1 MRERAAKQARHAPE
15 AQSTPGAATETPVIS
30 SAASTQEPPGRGAK
44 EGGQEKSALAERHI
58 VVTRPAGQATHLA
71 EALIELAAH
80 PVLFPVLAIEE
91 IENTAPLQDAAIRLD
106 RYDWAVFVSPN
117 AVDRALAV
125 VLAHR
130 RWPASVRVA
139 TVGHSSEQALARH
152 GIGDVVAPQE
162 RFDSEALL
170 ALPPFADMSG
180 QQVIIFR
187 GDGGRDLFGDVLK
200 ARGAAVDYVTC
211 YRRAKPA
218 LDPAPLLRLWSDGH
232 LDALTVTSSEGLRN
246 LYEMVGKL
254 GQSWL
259 KKTPTFVPHARIAEQ
274 ARALG
279 LTQVVLTGPADAGL
293 LAGLTEYFSR
303 GH

>member
-1 MRERAAKQARHAPE
+1 MDA
-15 AQSTPGAATETPVIS
+15 
-30 SAASTQEPPGRGAK
+30 AASTVVAGT
-44 EGGQEKSALAERHI
+44 LAGKNI

-71 EALIELAAH
+71 EALIERGAH

-91 IENTAPLQDAAIRLD
+91 IEDTAPLQDAAIRLEQ
-106 RYDWAVFVSPN
+106 YDWAVFVSPN
-117 AVDRALAV
+117 AVERALAV

-130 RWPASVRVA
+130 RWPDGVRVA

-152 GIGDVVAPQE
+152 GIGEVVAPQE

-170 ALPPFADMSG
+170 ELPPFADMTS
-180 QQVIIFR
+180 QRVIIFR
-187 GDGGRDLFGDVLK
+187 GDGGRDLFGDTLK
-200 ARGAAVDYVTC
+200 ARGAVVDYVVC

-218 LDPAPLLRLWSDGH
+218 LDPAPLLKLWGDGQ

-274 ARALG
+274 ARVLG
-279 LTQVVLTGPADAGL
+279 LTQVILTGPADAGL
-293 LAGLTEYFSR
+293 LAGLIEHFS
-303 GH
+303 

>member
-1 MRERAAKQARHAPE
+1 MDC
-15 AQSTPGAATETPVIS
+15 PVKN
-30 SAASTQEPPGRGAK
+30 SALA
-44 EGGQEKSALAERHI
+44 GGLDVQPTRQKSALAGRHI

-71 EALIELAAH
+71 EALFELGAH

-91 IENTAPLQDAAIRLD
+91 IADTAPLLDAAICLD
-106 RYDWAVFVSPN
+106 QYDWAVFVSPN

-130 RWPASVRVA
+130 GWPDPVRVA

-152 GIGDVVAPQE
+152 GIRDVVAPRE

-170 ALPPFADMSG
+170 ELPPFADMTAKR
-180 QQVIIFR
+180 VIIFR
-187 GDGGRDLFGDVLK
+187 GDGGRDLFGDTLK

-218 LDPAPLLRLWSDGH
+218 LDPAPLLKLWGDGQ
-232 LDALTVTSSEGLRN
+232 LDALIVTSSEGLRN

-279 LTQVVLTGPADAGL
+279 LTQVILTGPADAGL
-293 LAGLTEYFSR
+293 IAGLTEYFSSP
-303 GH
+303 

>member
-1 MRERAAKQARHAPE
+1 LDSAP
-15 AQSTPGAATETPVIS
+15 
-30 SAASTQEPPGRGAK
+30 
-44 EGGQEKSALAERHI
+44 EKSALAGRHI
-58 VVTRPAGQATHLA
+58 VVTRPAGQATHFA
-71 EALIELAAH
+71 EALFELGAH
-80 PVLFPVLAIEE
+80 PVLFPVLAIED
-91 IENTAPLQDAAIRLD
+91 IADTAPLLDVAIRLEQ
-106 RYDWAVFVSPN
+106 YDWAVFVSPN
-117 AVDRALAV
+117 AVDKALAV

-130 RWPASVRVA
+130 QWPENVRVA

-170 ALPPFADMSG
+170 ELPEFADVTG
-180 QQVIIFR
+180 KRAIIFR
-187 GDGGRDLFGDVLK
+187 GDGGRDLFGDTLK
-200 ARGAAVDYVTC
+200 TRGALVDYVAC

-218 LDPAPLLRLWSDGH
+218 LDPAPLLKLWGDGK
-232 LDALTVTSSEGLRN
+232 LDAMTVTSSEGLRN

-279 LTQVVLTGPADAGL
+279 LAQVILTGPADAGL
-293 LAGLTEYFSR
+293 LAGLIEHFSSP
-303 GH
+303 